1 MKIRI
6 VGSGLMGTS
15 LGLALRSAGH
25 ELEMV
30 DQNSVH
36 EKLAKDLVGSQ
47 PIVTPDLVVVATP
60 VEMTLAVLLE
70 QYKDNPDSRFI
81 DISGLKSNLLLEVGR
96 IPGLNARFL
105 GTHPMAGREFVGP
118 ESARADL
125 FEGRAWIITPS
136 PQTDA
141 LFIETV
147 RNLIESTGAS
157 AFELDPQVHDEQIA
171 LISHLP
177 QVLSSILGAELAEH
191 SAEDLTLAGAG
202 LRDTSRLA
210 ASSPDLWS
218 ALLTINGKEVLP
230 LLESVRGSI
239 DKLIERLEEGD
250 REGVREIIAKGNVG
264 RALIPGKH
272 GGRGRNYDLLPIVI
286 QDKPGQL
293 AKIFSECESVGVNVE
308 DLTIEHSPGQQT
320 GLVTLA
326 LSADDATKLHAHLLQ
341 QGWLAHKPRSS

>member
-136 PQTDA
+136 PQTDEISSKVLVRA
-141 LFIETV
+141 L
-147 RNLIESTGAS
+147 
-157 AFELDPQVHDEQIA
+157 
-171 LISHLP
+171 
-177 QVLSSILGAELAEH
+177 LSSTH
-191 SAEDLTLAGAG
+191 RFTM
-202 LRDTSRLA
+202 SRLP
-210 ASSPDLWS
+210 SSRICHRCFP
-218 ALLTINGKEVLP
+218 
-230 LLESVRGSI
+230 R
-239 DKLIERLEEGD
+239 
-250 REGVREIIAKGNVG
+250 
-264 RALIPGKH
+264 
-272 GGRGRNYDLLPIVI
+272 Y
-286 QDKPGQL
+286 
-293 AKIFSECESVGVNVE
+293 SELN
-308 DLTIEHSPGQQT
+308 
-320 GLVTLA
+320 
-326 LSADDATKLHAHLLQ
+326 
-341 QGWLAHKPRSS
+341 